1 MLGSRRGKNQTDHR
15 EKDSPTS
22 KTRAG
27 KKVQSPQINLD
38 NLETRRKTRSTPKT
52 TGIDRPTP
60 RSRRTTRRTKGA
72 IREEPQNESNSTDGV
87 KITEESEVMARAR
100 TPGFNDTPKHLYGK

>member
-1 MLGSRRGKNQTDHR
+1 MLGSRRGKKQT
-15 EKDSPTS
+15 DSPTL

-27 KKVQSPQINLD
+27 RNVETPQINLD

-52 TGIDRPTP
+52 AEIDRPTP
-60 RSRRTTRRTKGA
+60 RSRRQTRRTKGG
-72 IREEPQNESNSTDGV
+72 IREEPEDETNANDGV

-100 TPGFNDTPKHLYGK
+100 TPGFKDTPKHLYGK